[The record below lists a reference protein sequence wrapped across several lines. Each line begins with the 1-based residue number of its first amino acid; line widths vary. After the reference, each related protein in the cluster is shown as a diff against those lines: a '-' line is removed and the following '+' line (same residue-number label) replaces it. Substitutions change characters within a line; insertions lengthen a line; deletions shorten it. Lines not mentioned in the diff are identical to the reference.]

1 MMNSKKYIKDH
12 LVKTSE
18 RYRGLK
24 FSYRF
29 NGEMLTHIVKVE
41 PLALYENN
49 LEYLEQEF
57 DFVMDFNEKFS
68 PEELVFIS
76 SQSLTKLCDN
86 DIEFII
92 GNISENVVKMRRV
105 NTKRVFV
112 PECFFPSIAD
122 DNQDY
127 ALAA

>member
-1 MMNSKKYIKDH
+1 
-12 LVKTSE
+12 
-18 RYRGLK
+18 
-24 FSYRF
+24 
-29 NGEMLTHIVKVE
+29 MLTHIVKVE